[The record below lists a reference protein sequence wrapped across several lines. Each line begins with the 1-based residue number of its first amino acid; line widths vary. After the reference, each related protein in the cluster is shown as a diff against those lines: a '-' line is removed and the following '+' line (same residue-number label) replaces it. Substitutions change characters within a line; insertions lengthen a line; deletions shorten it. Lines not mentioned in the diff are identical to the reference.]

1 MAIQD
6 APDGTLW
13 TQLVNVVV
21 DIPVPGVPAHE
32 TAITRLARASPA
44 STTYAT
50 VVSWTVTAATMGLL
64 RHVEMES
71 DDYEHTRF
79 RLSIAGVVQFTNKQI
94 EASLSL
100 EWPDVKLAAAAVVK
114 LEARSTDTTQVNVD
128 GDILGK
134 EVG

>member
-13 TQLVNVVV
+13 TQIVDVVLNT
-21 DIPVPGVPAHE
+21 PVPGAPAHE

-44 STTYAT
+44 TTTYVT
-50 VVSWTVTAATMGLL
+50 VVSWTVTAARIGML
-64 RHVEMES
+64 RFVEFES
-71 DDYEHTRF
+71 DNYAKTRF
-79 RLSIAGVVQFTNKQI
+79 RLTIAGKEQFADKQI
-94 EASLSL
+94 EASLTL
-100 EWPDVKLAAAAVVK
+100 EWPDVKLAAGAVVL
-114 LEARSTDTTQVNVD
+114 LEARSTDTTTVNVD

>member
-6 APDGTLW
+6 APDGTVW
-13 TQLVNVVV
+13 TQVIEVIS
-21 DIPVPGVPAHE
+21 DTPTPPSPAHE

-44 STTYAT
+44 TTTYVT
-50 VVSWTVTAATMGLL
+50 VVSWTVDEDAIGIL
-64 RHVEMES
+64 RFVEMES

-79 RLSIAGVVQFTNKQI
+79 RLTIAGVLQFNDVQI
-94 EASLSL
+94 EASLTL
-100 EWPDVKLAAAAVVK
+100 EWPDVKLAAEAVVL
-114 LEARSTDTTQVNVD
+114 LEARSTDTTEVHVD

>member
-13 TQLVNVVV
+13 TQLVDVVV
-21 DIPVPGVPAHE
+21 NTPVPGAPIHE
-32 TAITRLARASPA
+32 KAITKLARKSPD
-44 STTYAT
+44 STTYVT
-50 VVSWTVTAATMGLL
+50 VVTWTVSDNTIGIL
-64 RHVEMES
+64 RFVEFES

-79 RLSIAGVVQFTNKQI
+79 RLTIAGVEQFADKQI
-94 EASLSL
+94 EASLAL
-100 EWPDVKLAAAAVVK
+100 EWPDVKLAADAVVL
-114 LEARSTDTTQVNVD
+114 LEARSTDTTEVNVD

>member
-13 TQLVNVVV
+13 TQIVDVVV
-21 DIPVPGVPAHE
+21 NTPVPGAPAHE
-32 TAITRLARASPA
+32 KAITKLARGSPA
-44 STTYAT
+44 TTDWVT
-50 VVSWTVTAATMGLL
+50 VVEWEVNEDKIGIL
-64 RHVEMES
+64 RFVEMES

-79 RLSIAGVVQFTNKQI
+79 KLTIAGVQQFTDVQI
-94 EASLSL
+94 EASLTL
-100 EWPDVKLAAAAVVK
+100 EWPDVKLAAGAVVK
-114 LEARSTDTTQVNVD
+114 LEASSIDTTEVNVD

>member
-13 TQLVNVVV
+13 TQIVDVVV

-32 TAITRLARASPA
+32 TAITKLARASPA
-44 STTYAT
+44 STTYVT
-50 VVSWTVTAATMGLL
+50 VVSWTVTADTMGIL
-64 RHVEMES
+64 RFVEMES

-79 RLSIAGVVQFTNKQI
+79 KLTIAGELQFTDIQI
-94 EASLSL
+94 ESSLTL
-100 EWPDVKLAAAAVVK
+100 EWPDVKLAAGDVVL
-114 LEARSTDTTQVNVD
+114 LEARSSDTTEVNVD